1 MELVRRLL
9 FREPD
14 GRRKRVVFA
23 VLSVGCL
30 LAWAFTGV
38 VLDGSHLFLFMGV
51 VFACSSVAESL
62 PTDRR
67 RPAGVLRLFG
77 LCVLGAYLALLLPFS
92 ELFG

>member
-1 MELVRRLL
+1 
-9 FREPD
+9 
-14 GRRKRVVFA
+14 
-23 VLSVGCL
+23 
-30 LAWAFTGV
+30 
-38 VLDGSHLFLFMGV
+38 MGV